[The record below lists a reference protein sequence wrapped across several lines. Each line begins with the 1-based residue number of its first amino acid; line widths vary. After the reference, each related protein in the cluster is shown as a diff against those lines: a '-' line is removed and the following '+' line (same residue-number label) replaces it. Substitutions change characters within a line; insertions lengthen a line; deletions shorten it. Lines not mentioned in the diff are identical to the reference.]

1 MSPPTA
7 RHVWRDHVWEAAGL
21 TPTERLVALAFEKY
35 ASSDRVWVTQP
46 ELTRI
51 TGLKR
56 TAALNAVRAL
66 QRLGWLEL
74 VEKAQQHRAPR
85 YQLSLPVRVSADDT
99 LTRRRVSASDTLNS
113 PRVSRNESQSVSRR
127 HRTSTRGSGESGPL
141 CRTCSKPEALCRAAD
156 SKVAHEDRHQYQ
168 AVAA

>member
-7 RHVWRDHVWEAAGL
+7 RHVWRDHVWDDSGL

-35 ASSDRVWVTQP
+35 ASAELVWVSQP
-46 ELTRI
+46 ELMRI

-56 TAALNAVRAL
+56 TAALNSVRSL

-74 VEKAQQHRAPR
+74 VEKQQQHRAPR
-85 YQLSLPVRVSADDT
+85 YRLTLPITVSVDDT
-99 LTRRRVSASDTLNS
+99 LTRRRVSGNDTLNR
-113 PRVSRNESQSVSRR
+113 PRVSGNASQGVGRR
-127 HRTSTRGSGESGPL
+127 HRISTRDSGDSGPL
-141 CRTCSKPEALCRAAD
+141 CRTCSRTEASCRAAD
-156 SKVAHEDRHQYQ
+156 SKVALEDRHQFQ